1 MTNNQLATQAKRD
14 IAVDTSVWTFQ
25 DVKRYFDPQNLLTEK
40 QVGQALSL
48 IKGRNLNPLANEVYI
63 VAYKNNKT
71 GGVEF
76 SLIVSK
82 EAFLKRAAQ
91 SPNYEG
97 FEAGVVVIDENG
109 IQTERKG
116 SLILPT
122 DKLVGGWARVYR
134 KNFKVP
140 VEIYLSLAEYNKGKS
155 TWNTM
160 PATMIRKTAL
170 VNALREAFP
179 EDLGNMYTED
189 DGGET
194 FDRIKDVTPQETQE
208 EVRARRLE
216 EARQAQAQLNQ
227 PSEKINA
234 EDAPL
239 YKPTKA
245 ADPIPDHVEATVQ
258 GELLEEELEY

>member
-1 MTNNQLATQAKRD
+1 MTNNQLATQTKRD
-14 IAVDTSVWTFQ
+14 IAVDTSAWTFQ
-25 DVKRYFDPQNLLTEK
+25 DIKRYFDPQNLLTEK

-63 VAYKNNKT
+63 VAYKKKT
-71 GGVEF
+71 GGTEF

-91 SPNYEG
+91 CKDYEG
-97 FEAGVVVIDENG
+97 FEAGVVAVDSDG
-109 IQTERKG
+109 VMHERKG
-116 SLILPT
+116 AILLPGDTLI
-122 DKLVGGWARVYR
+122 GGWARVYR

-140 VEIYLSLAEYNKGKS
+140 VEIFVSREEYDKKQS
-155 TWNTM
+155 TWDAM

-194 FDRIKDVTPQETQE
+194 FDRIKDVTPQESREDVVARKMTQIE
-208 EVRARRLE
+208 QFNREQ
-216 EARQAQAQLNQ
+216 EANHAAPEPAQA
-227 PSEKINA
+227 E
-234 EDAPL
+234 E
-239 YKPTKA
+239 
-245 ADPIPDHVEATVQ
+245 PIQ
-258 GELLEEELEY
+258 GELLDGELEF

>member
-1 MTNNQLATQAKRD
+1 MTKNQLSTQNKRD
-14 IAVDTSVWTFQ
+14 IAIDTSVWTFQ

-63 VAYKNNKT
+63 VAYKKKS
-71 GGVEF
+71 GGTEF

-91 SPNYEG
+91 NPNYEG
-97 FEAGVVVIDENG
+97 FEAGVVTVDDEG
-109 IQTERKG
+109 VMHERKG
-116 SLILPT
+116 ALMLPGDT
-122 DKLVGGWARVYR
+122 LVGGWARVYR

-140 VEIYLSLAEYNKGKS
+140 VEIFVSREEYDKKQS
-155 TWNTM
+155 TWNAM

-179 EDLGNMYTED
+179 EDLSNMYTED

-194 FDRIKDVTPQETQE
+194 FDRIRDVTPQPQE
-208 EVRARRLE
+208 SREEILERRLN
-216 EARQAQAQLNQ
+216 EAKAQQAKLAEQGKL
-227 PSEKINA
+227 SETA
-234 EDAPL
+234 HTVDE
-239 YKPTKA
+239 TS
-245 ADPIPDHVEATVQ
+245 DPIEESVQ
-258 GELLEEELEY
+258 GELLDGELEY

>member
-1 MTNNQLATQAKRD
+1 MTNNQMTTQTKRD
-14 IAVDTSVWTFQ
+14 ISVDTSAWTFQ
-25 DVKRYFDPQNLLTEK
+25 DIKRYFDPQNLLTEK

-63 VAYKNNKT
+63 VAYKTKT
-71 GGVEF
+71 GGTEF

-91 SPNYEG
+91 NPNYEG
-97 FEAGVVVIDENG
+97 FEAGVVTVDDEG
-109 IQTERKG
+109 IMHERKG
-116 SLILPT
+116 AIMLPGDT
-122 DKLVGGWARVYR
+122 LVGGWARVYR

-140 VEIYLSLAEYNKGKS
+140 VEIFVSREEYDKKKS
-155 TWNTM
+155 TWNSM

-194 FDRIKDVTPQETQE
+194 FDRIKDVTPQVPQE
-208 EVRARRLE
+208 SREDVVARKMAQIEQFNRE
-216 EARQAQAQLNQ
+216 QEISYVVPEMEQEA
-227 PSEKINA
+227 PHE
-234 EDAPL
+234 P
-239 YKPTKA
+239 
-245 ADPIPDHVEATVQ
+245 VQ
-258 GELLEEELEY
+258 GELLDDNELEF

>member
-1 MTNNQLATQAKRD
+1 MTNNQLAAQTKRD

-63 VAYKNNKT
+63 VAYKKKT
-71 GGVEF
+71 GGTEF

-91 SPNYEG
+91 CKDYEG
-97 FEAGVVVIDENG
+97 FEAGVVAVDSDG
-109 IQTERKG
+109 VMHERKG
-116 SLILPT
+116 AILLPGDTLI
-122 DKLVGGWARVYR
+122 GGWARVYR

-140 VEIYLSLAEYNKGKS
+140 VEIFVSREEYDKKQS
-155 TWNTM
+155 TWNAM

-194 FDRIKDVTPQETQE
+194 FDRIKDVTPQESREDVVARKMAQIDQFNREQE
-208 EVRARRLE
+208 ANHAAPEPVQAE
-216 EARQAQAQLNQ
+216 EA
-227 PSEKINA
+227 I
-234 EDAPL
+234 
-239 YKPTKA
+239 
-245 ADPIPDHVEATVQ
+245 Q
-258 GELLEEELEY
+258 GELLDDNELEF

>member
-1 MTNNQLATQAKRD
+1 MTNNQLSTQQAKRD
-14 IAVDTSVWTFQ
+14 IAIDTSVWTFQ

-91 SPNYEG
+91 NPNYEG

-155 TWNTM
+155 TWNSM

-194 FDRIKDVTPQETQE
+194 FDRIKQAEPVESREDVM
-208 EVRARRLE
+208 ARK
-216 EARQAQAQLNQ
+216 QAQIEQMKQEQSQKQAEKVDTSYPASEIPNYSEE
-227 PSEKINA
+227 PSE
-234 EDAPL
+234 ES
-239 YKPTKA
+239 
-245 ADPIPDHVEATVQ
+245 VQ
-258 GELLEEELEY
+258 GELLDY

>member
-1 MTNNQLATQAKRD
+1 MTNNQLSTQNKRD
-14 IAVDTSVWTFQ
+14 IAIDTSVWTFQ

-63 VAYKNNKT
+63 VAYKKKT
-71 GGVEF
+71 GGTEF

-91 SPNYEG
+91 NPNYEG

-140 VEIYLSLAEYNKGKS
+140 VEIHLSLAEYNKGKS
-155 TWNTM
+155 TWNSM

-194 FDRIKDVTPQETQE
+194 FDRIKQAEPVESREDVMARKMAQIEQMKQE
-208 EVRARRLE
+208 
-216 EARQAQAQLNQ
+216 QAQRQIDT
-227 PSEKINA
+227 S
-234 EDAPL
+234 
-239 YKPTKA
+239 YPTDDVI
-245 ADPIPDHVEATVQ
+245 DPDDEPVQ
-258 GELLEEELEY
+258 GELLEDLEY

>member
-1 MTNNQLATQAKRD
+1 MTNNQLSTQTKRD
-14 IAVDTSVWTFQ
+14 IAIDTSVWTFQ
-25 DVKRYFDPQNLLTEK
+25 DVKRYFDPQNLLSEK

-155 TWNTM
+155 TWNSM

-194 FDRIKDVTPQETQE
+194 FDRIKQAEPVESREDVMARKMAQIEQMKQE
-208 EVRARRLE
+208 
-216 EARQAQAQLNQ
+216 QAQKQIDT
-227 PSEKINA
+227 S
-234 EDAPL
+234 
-239 YKPTKA
+239 YPTDDVI
-245 ADPIPDHVEATVQ
+245 DPDDEPVQ
-258 GELLEEELEY
+258 GELLEDLEY

>member
-1 MTNNQLATQAKRD
+1 MITQAKRD
-14 IAVDTSVWTFQ
+14 ISVDTSAWTFQ
-25 DVKRYFDPQNLLTEK
+25 DIKRYFDPQNLLTEK

-63 VAYKNNKT
+63 VAYKTKT
-71 GGVEF
+71 GGTEF

-91 SPNYEG
+91 NPNYEG
-97 FEAGVVVIDENG
+97 FEAGVVTVDDEG
-109 IQTERKG
+109 IMHERKG
-116 SLILPT
+116 AIMLPGDT
-122 DKLVGGWARVYR
+122 LVGGWARVYR

-140 VEIYLSLAEYNKGKS
+140 VEIFVSREEYDKKKS
-155 TWNTM
+155 TWNSM

-194 FDRIKDVTPQETQE
+194 FDRIKDITPQVPQESREDVVARKMAQIEQFNREQETSYVAPE
-208 EVRARRLE
+208 MET
-216 EARQAQAQLNQ
+216 EA
-227 PSEKINA
+227 PHE
-234 EDAPL
+234 
-239 YKPTKA
+239 
-245 ADPIPDHVEATVQ
+245 PIQ
-258 GELLEEELEY
+258 GELLDDNELEF

>member
-1 MTNNQLATQAKRD
+1 MTNNQLSTQQAKRD
-14 IAVDTSVWTFQ
+14 IAIDTSVWTPQ
-25 DVKRYFDPQNLLTEK
+25 DIKRFFDPENLLTEK

-63 VAYKNNKT
+63 VSYRKKT
-71 GGVEF
+71 GGTEF

-97 FEAGVVVIDENG
+97 FEAGVVAVDEEG
-109 IQTERKG
+109 VMHERKG
-116 SLILPT
+116 ALLLPG

-140 VEIYLSLAEYNKGKS
+140 VEVFVSREEYDKKQS
-155 TWNTM
+155 TWNSM

-194 FDRIKDVTPQETQE
+194 FDRIKDVTPAETRE
-208 EVRARRLE
+208 EVVARRLE
-216 EARQAQAQLNQ
+216 EANQIHQQL
-227 PSEKINA
+227 
-234 EDAPL
+234 
-239 YKPTKA
+239 
-245 ADPIPDHVEATVQ
+245 VEVQKVSDVEISNHDTEPGQ
-258 GELLEEELEY
+258 GELLDEELEY

>member
-1 MTNNQLATQAKRD
+1 MTNNQLSTQTKRD
-14 IAVDTSVWTFQ
+14 IAIDTSVWTFQ

-155 TWNTM
+155 TWNSM

-194 FDRIKDVTPQETQE
+194 FDRIKQAEPVESREDVMARKMAQIEQMKQE
-208 EVRARRLE
+208 
-216 EARQAQAQLNQ
+216 QAQRQIDTSY
-227 PSEKINA
+227 PTDDVI
-234 EDAPL
+234 DPDD
-239 YKPTKA
+239 KP
-245 ADPIPDHVEATVQ
+245 VQ
-258 GELLEEELEY
+258 GELLEDLEY